1 MIALRS
7 PYRTTKTEIQR
18 YVDKYA
24 DEEIG
29 LREAVFG
36 IDTEL
41 DPVWYVDFDNNQRS
55 FTVGNDEK
63 GKFSIRYREFSN
75 GKEKRYIELAMALW
89 QKAKENGN
97 PNPGS
102 LHISKRLSSK
112 HHTKNLIA
120 FVKELAL
127 EAE

>member
-1 MIALRS
+1 MIVLRS
-7 PYRTTKTEIQR
+7 PYRVTKMEIRR
-18 YVDKYA
+18 YADRYA

-36 IDTEL
+36 IDRGL
-41 DPVWYVDFDNNQRS
+41 GPVWYADFDNSQRS

-75 GKEKRYIELAMALW
+75 GKEKKHTELAVALW
-89 QKAKENGN
+89 KKAKENGN

-112 HHTKNLIA
+112 HHAKNLIA
-120 FVKELAL
+120 FAKELAS